1 MNRASSLRQLNYS
14 HVVLISGLVLS
25 LLVVMFRPTGAEADL
40 PAKVDVFDS
49 AGAEQDG
56 APATVDL
63 KGLPEINNVDYNVI
77 LRGQKKGTKVGLSG
91 VPLIEFLK
99 AGGVNTDNVQFVKIR
114 YGTTND
120 GLISLVPLNQADTE
134 RPPIILG
141 GGKAPGR
148 GPFDTPAVVP
158 GQPDLSTALSESSF
172 VPFSTKGPRL
182 KIIPGAPGAKIMT
195 VRISSKKRKNGEYT
209 FSAKVSGGGSGAKEY
224 QWYTYDAKGKP
235 VAGQTGPSMVTN
247 NATSGT
253 AQHAVSVVVTE
264 RGSGSTGAGSVEYTS
279 RKKAKGATKNPYPDP
294 TPTTGNNTGAGTGT
308 GTGAGTG
315 ALGGGA
321 VNTLPNT
328 STTPAPPSSSQSAV
342 PEPSAPTTTAP
353 TESTST
359 STIDSTAITNVAQN
373 VSGTGGLR
381 TVTGVL
387 LSSPT
392 AAPAGESGGA
402 AAITALPPAVADQIN
417 SIFQPV
423 DDVDDAWVYLL
434 ALLFAFTFSGAV
446 REWVKP

>member
-1 MNRASSLRQLNYS
+1 MNRQRSLRQLNYS

-25 LLVVMFRPTGAEADL
+25 LLVVMFRPAGAEADL
-40 PAKVDVFDS
+40 PAKIDVFDS
-49 AGAEQDG
+49 AGGEQDG

-77 LRGQKKGTKVGLSG
+77 LRGKKTGTKVGLSG

-99 AGGVNTDNVQFVKIR
+99 AGGVKTDNVQFVKIR

-120 GLISLVPLNQADTE
+120 GLISLIPLNQADTE

-141 GGKAPGR
+141 SGKAPGR

-158 GQPDLSTALSESSF
+158 GQPDLSKALSESSF
-172 VPFSTKGPRL
+172 VPFKTKGPRL
-182 KIIPGAPGAKIMT
+182 KIIPGAPGAKIMS
-195 VRISSKKRKNGEYT
+195 VKIASKKRKNGEYT
-209 FSAKVSGGGSGAKEY
+209 LSAKVSGGGSGAKEY
-224 QWYTYDAKGKP
+224 QWYTYDAEGNP
-235 VAGQTGPSMVTN
+235 VVGQTGPSMETK
-247 NATSGT
+247 NATTGSSLND
-253 AQHAVSVVVTE
+253 VSVVVTE
-264 RGSGSTGAGSVEYTS
+264 RGTGSTGGATYEYTT
-279 RKKAKGATKNPYPDP
+279 RKKAKGSTKNPYPDP
-294 TPTTGNNTGAGTGT
+294 TPTTGSNTGTGT

-315 ALGGGA
+315 FGGGA

-328 STTPAPPSSSQSAV
+328 STTPAPPSSSQSTV

-359 STIDSTAITNVAQN
+359 SSIDTTAITNVAQN
-373 VSGTGGLR
+373 VEGTGGLK

-392 AAPAGESGGA
+392 SAPLGEAGGGTP
-402 AAITALPPAVADQIN
+402 ITALPPAVADQIN

-423 DDVDDAWVYLL
+423 DDVDDAWAYLL

>member
-1 MNRASSLRQLNYS
+1 MNRQSSPRQLNYS
-14 HVVLISGLVLS
+14 HALLIAGLVLS
-25 LLVVMFRPTGAEADL
+25 LLVVMFRPSGAEADL
-40 PAKVDVFDS
+40 PTSVDVFDS

-56 APATVDL
+56 APASVPL

-99 AGGVNTDNVQFVKIR
+99 AGGVETENVQFVKIR

-120 GLISLVPLNQADTE
+120 GLISLIPLNQADTE

-141 GGKAPGR
+141 SGKAPGR
-148 GPFDTPAVVP
+148 GPFDTPAIVP
-158 GQPDLSTALSESSF
+158 GQPDLSKPLSELSF
-172 VPFSTKGPRL
+172 VPFSTKGSRL
-182 KIIPGAPGAKIMT
+182 KIVPGKPGAKIMSVKIT
-195 VRISSKKRKNGEYT
+195 SKKRKSGEYT

-235 VAGQTGPSMVTN
+235 VAGQTGPSMETKD
-247 NATSGT
+247 ATSGT
-253 AQHAVSVVVTE
+253 SQHNVSVVVTE
-264 RGSGSTGAGSVEYTS
+264 RGSGSTGADSIEYTS
-279 RKKAKGATKNPYPDP
+279 RKKTKGATSNPYPDP
-294 TPTTGNNTGAGTGT
+294 TPTTGSNTGTGT

-315 ALGGGA
+315 FGGGA

-328 STTPAPPSSSQSAV
+328 STTPAPPNNSQSTV

-359 STIDSTAITNVAQN
+359 ASIDTTAITNVAQN
-373 VSGTGGLR
+373 VEGTGGLR

-392 AAPAGESGGA
+392 AAPIGEAGGGS
-402 AAITALPPAVADQIN
+402 AITALPPAVADQIN

>member
-1 MNRASSLRQLNYS
+1 MNRQSSPRQLNYS
-14 HVVLISGLVLS
+14 HVLLISGLVLS
-25 LLVVMFRPTGAEADL
+25 LLVVMFRPSGAEADL

-49 AGAEQDG
+49 AGGEQDG
-56 APATVDL
+56 GSAPIDL

-77 LRGQKKGTKVGLSG
+77 LRGEKTGTKVGLSG

-99 AGGVNTDNVQFVKIR
+99 AGGVKTENVQFVKIR

-141 GGKAPGR
+141 SGKAPGR

-158 GQPDLSTALSESSF
+158 GQPDLSKALSESSF

-182 KIIPGAPGAKIMT
+182 KIIPGAPGAKIMSVKIT
-195 VRISSKKRKNGEYT
+195 SKKRKNGEYT
-209 FSAKVSGGGSGAKEY
+209 LSAKVSGGGSGAKEY
-224 QWYTYDAKGKP
+224 QWYTYDSDKNP
-235 VAGQTGPSMVTN
+235 VVGQTGPSMETK
-247 NATSGT
+247 NATTGSSLND
-253 AQHAVSVVVTE
+253 VSVVVTE
-264 RGSGSTGAGSVEYTS
+264 RGTGSTGGATYEYAT
-279 RKKAKGATKNPYPDP
+279 RKKTKGATKNPYPDP
-294 TPTTGNNTGAGTGT
+294 TPTTGSNTGTGT
-308 GTGAGTG
+308 GTGSGTG
-315 ALGGGA
+315 FGGGA

-328 STTPAPPSSSQSAV
+328 TTTPAPPSSTQSTV

-353 TESTST
+353 TEATST
-359 STIDSTAITNVAQN
+359 STVDTTAITNVAQN

-392 AAPAGESGGA
+392 TAPIGESGGGP
-402 AAITALPPAVADQIN
+402 AITALPPAVANQIN

-423 DDVDDAWVYLL
+423 DDVSDAWVYLL

>member
-1 MNRASSLRQLNYS
+1 MNRPRSLRHLNYS
-14 HVVLISGLVLS
+14 HALLISGLVLS
-25 LLVVMFRPTGAEADL
+25 LLVVMFRPSGAEADL
-40 PAKVDVFDS
+40 PTSVDVFDS

-56 APATVDL
+56 APATVPL
-63 KGLPEINNVDYNVI
+63 KGLPEIGNVDYNVI
-77 LRGQKKGTKVGLSG
+77 LRGQKKGTEVGLSG

-99 AGGVNTDNVQFVKIR
+99 AGGVKTENVQFVKIR

-120 GLISLVPLNQADTE
+120 GLISLIPLNQADTE

-141 GGKAPGR
+141 SGKAPGR
-148 GPFDTPAVVP
+148 GPFDTPAIVP
-158 GQPDLSTALSESSF
+158 GQPDLSKAISEESF
-172 VPFSTKGPRL
+172 APFSTKGPRL
-182 KIIPGAPGAKIMT
+182 KLVPGAPGAKIMSVKIT
-195 VRISSKKRKNGEYT
+195 SKKRKNGEYT

-224 QWYTYDAKGKP
+224 QWYTYDSKGKP
-235 VAGQTGPSMVTN
+235 VVGQTGPSMETN
-247 NATSGT
+247 NATTGSSE
-253 AQHAVSVVVTE
+253 HDVSVVVTE
-264 RGSGSTGAGSVEYTS
+264 RGTGSTGAAAVEYTS
-279 RKKAKGATKNPYPDP
+279 RKKTKGATKNPYPDP
-294 TPTTGNNTGAGTGT
+294 TPTTGSNTGTGT

-315 ALGGGA
+315 FGGGA

-328 STTPAPPSSSQSAV
+328 SPTPAPPSSTQSTV

-359 STIDSTAITNVAQN
+359 ATIDTSAITNVAQN
-373 VSGTGGLR
+373 VSGTGGLQ

-392 AAPAGESGGA
+392 TAPIGEAGGGS
-402 AAITALPPAVADQIN
+402 AITALPPAVADQIN

-423 DDVDDAWVYLL
+423 DDVGDAWVYLL

>member
-1 MNRASSLRQLNYS
+1 M
-14 HVVLISGLVLS
+14 
-25 LLVVMFRPTGAEADL
+25 E
-40 PAKVDVFDS
+40 
-49 AGAEQDG
+49 
-56 APATVDL
+56 
-63 KGLPEINNVDYNVI
+63 
-77 LRGQKKGTKVGLSG
+77 TK
-91 VPLIEFLK
+91 
-99 AGGVNTDNVQFVKIR
+99 D
-114 YGTTND
+114 
-120 GLISLVPLNQADTE
+120 
-134 RPPIILG
+134 
-141 GGKAPGR
+141 
-148 GPFDTPAVVP
+148 
-158 GQPDLSTALSESSF
+158 
-172 VPFSTKGPRL
+172 
-182 KIIPGAPGAKIMT
+182 
-195 VRISSKKRKNGEYT
+195 
-209 FSAKVSGGGSGAKEY
+209 
-224 QWYTYDAKGKP
+224 
-235 VAGQTGPSMVTN
+235 
-247 NATSGT
+247 ATSGT
-253 AQHAVSVVVTE
+253 SQHSVSVVVTE
-264 RGSGSTGAGSVEYTS
+264 RGSGSTGAGAVEYTS

-294 TPTTGNNTGAGTGT
+294 TPTTGNNTGTGT

-328 STTPAPPSSSQSAV
+328 SSTPVPPSTSQSTV

-359 STIDSTAITNVAQN
+359 STIDTTPITNVAQN
-373 VSGTGGLR
+373 VEGTGGLR

-392 AAPAGESGGA
+392 AAPVGEAGGG